1 MPASKTVALDFVDS
15 AFKPKPLFGAA
26 RLSLLKGSYL
36 APKAQLQPGPS
47 PQRFDYAIT
56 SAESALQSARRRE
69 RVSEMNRAFSAAGF
83 FISRILGRCPRLGS
97 ETRRWR

>member
-15 AFKPKPLFGAA
+15 AFKPKPLFGAS

-36 APKAQLQPGPS
+36 APKALLQLQPGAS

-56 SAESALQSARRRE
+56 SAESALQSARRIK

-83 FISRILGRCPRLGS
+83 FISRIPGRCPKAR
-97 ETRRWR
+97 E